1 MYCRPDLIP
10 YENLTKSTAP
20 DNLQTAFDVAEREFN
35 IAQLL
40 DASGTWVDATILLT
54 IIFLTW

>member
-40 DASGTWVDATILLT
+40 DASGTWVDVTILLT
-54 IIFLTW
+54 IIF